1 MEQQE
6 PGALIS
12 SRVGLSMDSVI
23 PFSSQRS
30 DPQVRAA
37 LPPTPTTPLGDDKEA
52 GMPSE
57 KLSSVPSAFSS
68 LVGGGVL
75 SDVIPIS
82 KMGKLSLQ
90 ITHLFSKIAKCPLCA
105 KGCSG
110 HWGHIGGQDKQSQ
123 PSGDS
128 QPQMEPGFSLLLIA
142 ARRKQS
148 QAGSGLRERRHPEDC
163 GRDL

>member
-1 MEQQE
+1 MCTQ
-6 PGALIS
+6 
-12 SRVGLSMDSVI
+12 I
-23 PFSSQRS
+23 PSLWS
-30 DPQVRAA
+30 

-68 LVGGGVL
+68 SGRGRGVP

-123 PSGDS
+123 PSRDS
-128 QPQMEPGFSLLLIA
+128 QLQMEPGFSLLLIA

-148 QAGSGLRERRHPEDC
+148 QAGSGLRKRRHLEDC
-163 GRDL
+163 GLDL

>member
-1 MEQQE
+1 MEQQQ
-6 PGALIS
+6 PGALTS
-12 SRVGLSMDSVI
+12 SMDSVI

-30 DPQVRAA
+30 DPHMRAA

-68 LVGGGVL
+68 LAGVEGGP
-75 SDVIPIS
+75 DVIPIS
-82 KMGKLSLQ
+82 QMGKLSLQ

-110 HWGHIGGQDKQSQ
+110 HWGHIGGQDRQFQ
-123 PSGDS
+123 PSRDS

-148 QAGSGLRERRHPEDC
+148 QAGSGLREGHHLEDC
-163 GRDL
+163 GLDL